1 MEKYSIEDYLN
12 LKNEIENIKSK
23 KNDIEPQIEELQ
35 KQKSV
40 LESNYNELQEHV
52 VQIKALTELQRNL
65 KLHQFAEKSNLKK
78 LLKEHYQSM
87 DSIENG
93 LDRRFGIKS
102 RQEIDLKLKKLDKEF
117 NSLKEQLVK
126 FNVDVLK
133 AESKLK
139 SMESNIN
146 LEDIE
151 KQFAVL
157 DRKNVG
163 IRNIVGILKLKNKL
177 SKRI

>member
-23 KNDIEPQIEELQ
+23 KKDIEPQIEELQ

-87 DSIENG
+87 DSIENA

-102 RQEIDLKLKKLDKEF
+102 RQEIDLKVKKLDKEL
-117 NSLKEQLVK
+117 NLLKEKLVK

-133 AESKLK
+133 VENKLK
-139 SMESNIN
+139 SIENNIN
-146 LEDIE
+146 LEDVE
-151 KQFAVL
+151 KQLAVL

-163 IRNIVGILKLKNKL
+163 IRNIVEILKLKK
-177 SKRI
+177 KFK